1 MGGPEVFAL
10 RAHRA
15 TTHHLASAYL
25 GMAGAPSS
33 QFGTALGLEAASGAL
48 FCFDPFALYA
58 QGILTN
64 PNLLILG
71 QVGAGKSTLA
81 KILCWSGAGLSAR
94 HVAVLDPKG
103 EYGALG
109 EVCGFTHLRLVPG
122 GDCRLDPLD
131 ITGPNVSHRRG
142 EIVSALAA
150 SVLGRELSATERAV
164 VTLAGETA
172 EVSSGLVGVIDLVL
186 SPTPAMATELRAGA
200 RQLAEGARE
209 AGLELRRLVRGDL
222 AGLFDG
228 PSTVR
233 LDPAGPGVV
242 LDLSALYSN
251 PAVLGPT
258 MVAAGAWL
266 TETMARSAR
275 QHVLV
280 LDETWAVLSDPGVGR
295 WLRSTMKLARSLGAS
310 VVLVTHTLGDFAAVG
325 AAGSEAARLAGALVA
340 DTASRAI
347 LAQPDAAVS
356 DAVTTLGLGT
366 EEALVLPRLGR
377 GRAIW
382 HVGTRQPV
390 LVNHWV
396 PPGLAAPLDTDA
408 RMALR

>member
-1 MGGPEVFAL
+1 MFAL

-15 TTHHLASAYL
+15 TTRHVASLYL

-33 QFGTALGLEAASGAL
+33 QFGTALGLEAGSGAL
-48 FCFDPFALYA
+48 FCFDPFTLYR
-58 QGILTN
+58 QGVLTN

-81 KILCWSGAGLSAR
+81 KILCWSAAGLSGR

-103 EYGALG
+103 EYAALG
-109 EVCGFTHLRLVPG
+109 AACGFTHLRLVPG
-122 GDCRLDPLD
+122 GSCRLDPLEAA
-131 ITGPNVSHRRG
+131 GPDARGRRG
-142 EIVSALAA
+142 EVVGALAA
-150 SVLGRELSATERAV
+150 STLGRELSATERAV
-164 VTLAGETA
+164 IGLAAETA
-172 EVSSGLVGVIDLVL
+172 EVTSGLAGVIDLVL
-186 SPTPAMATELRAGA
+186 SPTRAMATELRRDAG
-200 RQLAEGARE
+200 QLADGARE
-209 AGLELRRLVRGDL
+209 AALELRRLIRGDL

-233 LDPAGPGVV
+233 LDARGPGVV
-242 LDLSALYSN
+242 VDLSALYSN

-266 TETMARSAR
+266 TEALAHSGR

-347 LAQPDAAVS
+347 LAQPDAALAEAEATLSLGEEEVS
-356 DAVTTLGLGT
+356 A
-366 EEALVLPRLGR
+366 LPRLGR
-377 GRAIW
+377 GRALW
-382 HVGTRQPV
+382 HVGTRQAV
-390 LVNHWV
+390 LVNHSV
-396 PPGLAAPLDTDA
+396 PPGLESLVDTDSAMA
-408 RMALR
+408 R